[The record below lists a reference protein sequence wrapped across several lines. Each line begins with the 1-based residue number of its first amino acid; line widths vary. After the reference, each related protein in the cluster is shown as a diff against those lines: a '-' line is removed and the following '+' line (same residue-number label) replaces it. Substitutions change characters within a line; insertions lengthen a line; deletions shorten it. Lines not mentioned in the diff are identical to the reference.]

1 MLAGGEV
8 GTLDSLG
15 EDQEHADAKEKENV
29 EAHKGPEEK
38 EIGEHSCA
46 KTTAEPLQRP
56 LPQLQRTEEGEAA
69 VRAMATSL
77 WVITRGHT

>member
-1 MLAGGEV
+1 MLGGGVE
-8 GTLDSLG
+8 GTVDSLG
-15 EDQEHADAKEKENV
+15 EDQEHTDAEEKENV

-46 KTTAEPLQRP
+46 ETTAQPLQRP
-56 LPQLQRTEEGEAA
+56 LPQLQRTEEGEEA

-77 WVITRGHT
+77 WMITRVHA